1 MANEVMAKALSG
13 IDDELIV
20 NAYKA
25 STKKRN
31 LKPLY
36 SISAI
41 AACLVLIFTAMFA
54 LPQKST
60 QIYLYSEK
68 VTHIPCIVN
77 QPSALSSLPRTYSQ
91 DLSIPLDVK
100 LAGETKITCSQGTIA
115 PCGEN
120 QDCFYYTTGNTFLA
134 DKDTAKNPLSLL
146 WTIESPDETKTYTLT
161 LEGKKTEVLT
171 LSFDEESLNW
181 TIFIEK

>member
-41 AACLVLIFTAMFA
+41 AACLVLIFT
-54 LPQKST
+54 LILST
-60 QIYLYSEK
+60 SGNTTAVFLNNEK
-68 VTHIPCIVN
+68 VTSSPQIVTSPLSTASVSPRAISN
-77 QPSALSSLPRTYSQ
+77 TLTLPLEINLSSQT
-91 DLSIPLDVK
+91 SIK
-100 LAGETKITCSQGTIA
+100 CSQGTIA
-115 PCGEN
+115 VYEK
-120 QDCFYYTTGNTFLA
+120 DTDALIYSGNTY
-134 DKDTAKNPLSLL
+134 TAKTDVSLL
-146 WTIESPDETKTYTLT
+146 WTVNDPDEAKVYTLT
-161 LEGKKTEVLT
+161 LEGKKAQVLK
-171 LSFDEESLNW
+171 LKFDENENNW